1 MSSEWSLLTAWGRN
15 RVMALH
21 DVSVAMI
28 QGGFLENNFIRRL
41 QVNIVTWNRMS
52 SPNQL
57 FNQAGFHSLGTT
69 QPRHR
74 YASAQLASSN
84 DFTLHPRRRRRQ
96 QQAQARPSWLSGLCG
111 PFRHQLVS
119 LSLGWRP
126 RRRLHPR
133 RLRLLLR
140 RLPVQPRTLHLPR
153 RPGAWS
159 AWSSSLALWSG
170 WLVGESGLGLG

>member
-1 MSSEWSLLTAWGRN
+1 MQGCSEWSLLTAWGRN
-15 RVMALH
+15 RVIALH
-21 DVSVAMI
+21 DVSVTMI
-28 QGGFLENNFIRRL
+28 QDCLLENDFIRLL

-57 FNQAGFHSLGTT
+57 FNQSGFHSLGTT

-74 YASAQLASSN
+74 CASAQLASSN
-84 DFTLHPRRRRRQ
+84 DFTRHPRRRQ
-96 QQAQARPSWLSGLCG
+96 QQAQARPSLLLGLCD

-159 AWSSSLALWSG
+159 AWPSSLALWSG
-170 WLVGESGLGLG
+170 GLVGESGLGLG

>member
-1 MSSEWSLLTAWGRN
+1 VVLADGLGKEQGHGTTRRVHGHDSGLFLGKQFHQASPSEHRY
-15 RVMALH
+15 
-21 DVSVAMI
+21 
-28 QGGFLENNFIRRL
+28 LEQN
-41 QVNIVTWNRMS
+41 VKS
-52 SPNQL
+52 KQL

-74 YASAQLASSN
+74 CASAQLASSN
-84 DFTLHPRRRRRQ
+84 DFTRHPRRRRQ
-96 QQAQARPSWLSGLCG
+96 QQAQARPCLLSGLCG

-140 RLPVQPRTLHLPR
+140 RLPAQPRTLHLPR
-153 RPGAWS
+153 RPEAWS
-159 AWSSSLALWSG
+159 AWPSSLALWSG
-170 WLVGESGLGLG
+170 WLVGALGLG

>member
-1 MSSEWSLLTAWGRN
+1 VVLAGGLGKEQD

-21 DVSVAMI
+21 DVSVTMI
-28 QGGFLENNFIRRL
+28 QGCLLENNITRRL

-57 FNQAGFHSLGTT
+57 FSQAGFHSLGTT
-69 QPRHR
+69 QPRHLC
-74 YASAQLASSN
+74 ASAQLASSN
-84 DFTLHPRRRRRQ
+84 NFTRHPHRRRQ

-140 RLPVQPRTLHLPR
+140 RLPVQPRILHPR
-153 RPGAWS
+153 PRPGAWS
-159 AWSSSLALWSG
+159 VWPSSLALWSG
-170 WLVGESGLGLG
+170 WLVGELGLG